1 MDSYAIKVQWMFSK
15 PTAKITP
22 IREDVPESIEVEG
35 VADLAF
41 ELWLANGFRG
51 GSPEEALFI
60 SVEQWQQ
67 PAARLFLVPK

>member
-1 MDSYAIKVQWMFSK
+1 MVQRMISK
-15 PTAKITP
+15 PTAKIVP
-22 IREDVPESIEVEG
+22 IREDVLESVEVRG

-41 ELWLANGFRG
+41 DLWLANGFRG

-60 SVEQWQQ
+60 SVSQWQQ